1 MKVRLIELFS
11 GIGAQAKALKNLNVD
26 FEHYRSCEI
35 DEKAV
40 KAYNA
45 VHGTNFEPS
54 SITDIK
60 GSDLGI
66 EELDKYLYIMT
77 YSFPCQ
83 DLSMVGVKRGMSK
96 GSGTRSSLLWEVQ
109 RLLEE
114 MEPDKRPQ
122 VLLME
127 NVIAVHNKLNIGNFM
142 KWHDELEGLGYT
154 SFWFDCNAKDYNV
167 PQSRTRCFMVSVN
180 TVQKTLF
187 EYPEPRELSRTW
199 RDIVETGV
207 TSNLSNYM
215 KDRIKS
221 IYKTLNLPEG
231 VSVVTASCDQSVC
244 DTYIPCI
251 LTSCDVSPR
260 YKNMGALVITTQ
272 GDNRDIRF
280 ITSKEAWQ
288 FMGFDVSDYEKAAP
302 LFSEAQMFK
311 FAGNSIVVDVLMYI
325 FRATFD
331 YLKANDGIDIYY
343 DDSKIRS

>member
-60 GSDLGI
+60 GSDLGV

-83 DLSMVGVKRGMSK
+83 DLSMAGVKRGMSK

-127 NVIAVHNKLNIGNFM
+127 NVIAVHNKLNIDNFM
-142 KWHDELEGLGYT
+142 KWQDVLEELGYT
-154 SFWFDCNAKDYNV
+154 SFWFDCDAKEYNV
-167 PQSRTRCFMVSVN
+167 PQSRPRCFMVSVKS
-180 TVQKTLF
+180 VQSTLF

-199 RDIVETGV
+199 RDIIDSEWADNISHVFKER
-207 TSNLSNYM
+207 LIPM
-215 KDRIKS
+215 
-221 IYKTLNLPEG
+221 YKTFNLPMG
-231 VSVVTASCDQSVC
+231 LSVVTASYDSIVC
-244 DTYIPCI
+244 DDYIHCI
-251 LTSCDVSPR
+251 LTERGVSKKFQR
-260 YKNMGALVITTQ
+260 NGAIVVKRI
-272 GDNRDIRF
+272 DDKYDIRY

-288 FMGFDVSDYEKAAP
+288 FMGFDVSDYEKAAV
-302 LFSEAQMFK
+302 LFNDNQMYK

-343 DDSKIRS
+343 DDSKIRE